1 MPMRLASLMNRR
13 PSDLVTGRFFIDGH
27 VHFYPHFD
35 LHQFLDSALANF
47 RNIPD
52 RPPSG
57 IEYAGWLLFA
67 ESAAL
72 NYFQHFQD
80 SVGSPSGGKWAF
92 RETAEPTSLVAQR
105 DPEAKLFLLAGR
117 QVVSAEGLEVLALCS
132 HKKFDDGR
140 PLSAVVEAAQ
150 ACDAIVVLPWGFGKW
165 WFRRGACI
173 TDFLKRV
180 EPTDVFLGDNGGRA
194 RVGSRPH
201 LFRVAEE
208 RGVRILSGSDPLPLH
223 SEVKRVGR
231 YGFTVAGAIDP
242 LRPAAGLKR
251 ILRTRNGQP
260 IPYGRLIG
268 PMGFCRNQ
276 LMHRVNTAL
285 QRWAD
290 HNHHGGSPSS

>member
-1 MPMRLASLMNRR
+1 MASVYSLNKRFG
-13 PSDLVTGRFFIDGH
+13 DLVDGPFLVDGH

-35 LHQFLDSALANF
+35 RHQFLDSALANF

-72 NYFQHFQD
+72 NYFQQFQD

-105 DPEAKLFLLAGR
+105 DPDAKLFLLAGR

-132 HKKFDDGR
+132 DKKFDDGR

-150 ACDAIVVLPWGFGKW
+150 ARDAIVVFPWGFGKW
-165 WFRRGACI
+165 WFRRGACL
-173 TDFLKRV
+173 TDFLKTV
-180 EPTDVFLGDNGGRA
+180 EPADVFLGDNGGRA
-194 RVGSRPH
+194 RVWSRPH

-242 LRPAAGLKR
+242 LRPAASLKR
-251 ILRTRNGQP
+251 LLRTRNEQP
-260 IPYGRLIG
+260 TLYGRLIG

-276 LMHRVNTAL
+276 VMHRVKTSL
-285 QRWAD
+285 QRCTD
-290 HNHHGGSPSS
+290 HNRGASTSS